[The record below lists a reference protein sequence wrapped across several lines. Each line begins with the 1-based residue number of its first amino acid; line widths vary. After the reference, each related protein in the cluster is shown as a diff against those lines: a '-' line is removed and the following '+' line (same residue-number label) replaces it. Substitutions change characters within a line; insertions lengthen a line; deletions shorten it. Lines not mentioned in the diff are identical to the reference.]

1 MRLRDAGTFAR
12 ILVRTLRD
20 SDRTGDLLTGEEIT
34 SVGRMEALV
43 PMLEASAEGRRLL
56 ATRPRLTSREVD
68 FSGLRGLPEGTL
80 GRCYVEHLDRCG
92 LDPDALAVPV
102 TRGASERAN
111 YLLERVRQTHDVWHA
126 LVGLGTAG
134 HEEVILHAFQWP
146 QLRMPYSALVVG
158 FGAVKH
164 LAGEGRWHLLRHALG
179 DAARAGR
186 AAAPLLPVLWEQR
199 WEQPIAALREALGV
213 RPAASWPAFAA

>member
-1 MRLRDAGTFAR
+1 MRVRDAGTFAR
-12 ILVRTLRD
+12 VLIRSLLD
-20 SDRTGDLLTGEEIT
+20 SNQTADLLTGEELS
-34 SVGRMEALV
+34 SVGRMDALL
-43 PMLEASAEGRRLL
+43 PMLAASAEGRHLL

-68 FSGLRGLPEGTL
+68 YDGLRRLPAGTL
-80 GRCYVEHLDRCG
+80 GRSYVDHLDRHR

-102 TRGASERAN
+102 TRGATDSAN

-126 LVGLGTAG
+126 LLGLGTAG
-134 HEEVILHAFQWP
+134 HEEVILHAFQWS

-164 LAGEGRWHLLRHALG
+164 LAGEGRWHLLRHALV

-186 AAAPLLPVLWEQR
+186 AAAPLLPIVWERR
-199 WEQPIAALREALGV
+199 WERPIAEVRAALGV
-213 RPAASWPAFAA
+213 RPASRWPAFAG

>member
-1 MRLRDAGTFAR
+1 MRLQDAGTFAR
-12 ILVRTLRD
+12 VMVRSLLD
-20 SDRTGDLLTGEEIT
+20 SNQTADLLTGEEIT
-34 SVGRMEALV
+34 SVGRMEALI
-43 PMLEASAEGRRLL
+43 PKLEASAEGRHLL

-68 FSGLRGLPEGTL
+68 YDGLRRLPRGTL
-80 GRCYVEHLDRCG
+80 GRDYVDHLDRGG

-102 TRGASERAN
+102 TRGASETAN
-111 YLLERVRQTHDVWHA
+111 FLLERVRQTHDVWHA
-126 LVGLGTAG
+126 LLGLGTAG

-158 FGAVKH
+158 FGALKH

-199 WEQPIAALREALGV
+199 WERPIAAVRAELGV
-213 RPAASWPAFAA
+213 RPAASWPVFAA